1 MFLPP
6 RIGSGHIHTGFNK
19 QSLSPPSACNVL
31 DPSKP
36 HVGSSETEETVPSR
50 TFVFDLKPAVGSYPS
65 IQIYSA
71 FTFIFTPFL
80 KIRIYNNH
88 KIYL

>member
-1 MFLPP
+1 MTKIFSPP
-6 RIGSGHIHTGFNK
+6 RIGSGHIHTGFSK

-36 HVGSSETEETVPSR
+36 QVGSSETEDTAPSN
-50 TFVFDLKPAVGSYPS
+50 TLVFDLKLAVGSYPS

-80 KIRIYNNH
+80 KN
-88 KIYL
+88 